1 MTQQAELLQ
10 KIDTLPP
17 EYFGEVF
24 DFVGFLQ
31 QKARRKTEA
40 YSNVQTAVSG
50 KWVNPLFGL
59 GKKLGVTLTL
69 DRFMEMQREEVER
82 ENENDKRLWGKK

>member
-40 YSNVQTAVSG
+40 YSNVQTASE
-50 KWVNPLFGL
+50 KWANPLLGL
-59 GKKLGVTLTL
+59 GKKLGATLTL

-82 ENENDKRLWGKK
+82 ENENDKRLWGNK

>member
-31 QKARRKTEA
+31 QKVRRKTEV

-50 KWVNPLFGL
+50 KWVNPLLGL
-59 GKKLGVTLTL
+59 GKYGNAT
-69 DRFMEMQREEVER
+69 RR
-82 ENENDKRLWGKK
+82 G